1 MKMLRTLA
9 ASVLLTFAG
18 SSAFAQNIDDDTKC
32 GTLVAFTQDSSS
44 GETKAK
50 EAARYIEETMRAL
63 DRLHAQQGKA
73 EIIPR
78 MTEEGRSSLVQAVV
92 IRCHERHAITVADTA
107 VETYEA
113 VRAGGGGVGPNK
125 TSQVQAWT
133 RYSQTAAPRQLS
145 EADAGSQDA
154 WHEL

>member
-1 MKMLRTLA
+1 MKVLRTLA

-18 SSAFAQNIDDDTKC
+18 SGAFAQNIDDDTKC
-32 GTLVAFTQDSSS
+32 GTLVTFTQDSSS

-63 DRLHAQQGKA
+63 DRLHAQRGKV
-73 EIIPR
+73 EIIPH

-92 IRCHERHAITVADTA
+92 NRCHERQAITVADIA
-107 VETYEA
+107 IETYEA
-113 VRAGGGGVGPNK
+113 VRAAGAGLGLK
-125 TSQVQAWT
+125 RTSQVPART
-133 RYSQTAAPRQLS
+133 RYSQTATPRQLS
-145 EADAGSQDA
+145 DAGAGSQDV